1 MKLFF
6 GWPGNL
12 IIFGSCGVG
21 RAIVWI
27 LKWKWNKMI
36 VVSHD
41 ESYIVAVQRNTKC
54 SGWVV
59 DISECLLLAFAP
71 FRSTKPGHPRP
82 HLKAASIKGRKHQKF
97 ITMICQSCSEEWK
110 MLTVA
115 FCWLSWYILKLLS
128 KKWQILTLKT
138 AFFLEGGGSENDS
151 LPYPWGICWSC
162 RKQLN

>member
-1 MKLFF
+1 M
-6 GWPGNL
+6 
-12 IIFGSCGVG
+12 G

-27 LKWKWNKMI
+27 LKWKRNKMI

-82 HLKAASIKGRKHQKF
+82 HLKAASIKGRKRKKF
-97 ITMICQSCSEEWK
+97 IIMICQSCSEEWK
-110 MLTVA
+110 MFTVVNAWKEVGVPGRIEITKLHFCTSGIFA
-115 FCWLSWYILKLLS
+115 FSPV
-128 KKWQILTLKT
+128 
-138 AFFLEGGGSENDS
+138 EGGGE
-151 LPYPWGICWSC
+151 WSIEIGSTSNWTFPFEWLC
-162 RKQLN
+162 VLHWIVHTSTN